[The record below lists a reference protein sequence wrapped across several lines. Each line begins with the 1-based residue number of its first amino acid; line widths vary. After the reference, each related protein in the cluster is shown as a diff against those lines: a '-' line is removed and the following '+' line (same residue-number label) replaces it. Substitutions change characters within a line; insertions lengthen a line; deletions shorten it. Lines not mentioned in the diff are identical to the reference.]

1 MGGKRLSLIVV
12 RIVAQRHMAFQQIYR
27 VLTLCYNPCMKI
39 HIRYFAS
46 IREIMGQAEE
56 TLTVPDTARVT
67 DVRELL
73 LARNLDTHSVL
84 QSVLER
90 SVGAV
95 NRRYVPADT
104 VLNDGDEIVFIPPTG
119 GGQLLEPIVLL
130 TREPLDRDGLIASVS
145 HPSIGGIVTFE
156 GVVRDNARGKEVR
169 YLEYETYE
177 EMAVQQIRTILVEA
191 ELRWGI
197 ERVAV
202 AHRFGRLEIG
212 EASVIIVVASPH
224 RAEAFEACRYI
235 IDTLKATVPIWKKEV
250 ATNGE
255 EWVEG

>member
-1 MGGKRLSLIVV
+1 M
-12 RIVAQRHMAFQQIYR
+12 
-27 VLTLCYNPCMKI
+27 LTLCYNRCMKI

-46 IREIMGQAEE
+46 IREIVGQAEE
-56 TLTVPDTARVT
+56 ILLVPDTARVT
-67 DVRELL
+67 EVRELL
-73 LARNLDTHSVL
+73 LARNPQL

-90 SVGAV
+90 SVCAV
-95 NRRYVPADT
+95 NRRYVPTDAA
-104 VLNDGDEIVFIPPTG
+104 LNDGDEIVFIPPTG
-119 GGQLLEPIVLL
+119 GGQPLEPLILL
-130 TREPLDRDGLIASVS
+130 TREPLNRDALIASVS

-169 YLEYETYE
+169 YLEYEAYE
-177 EMAVQQIRTILVEA
+177 EMAVQQIHTIIVEA
-191 ELRWGI
+191 EQRWGL

-235 IDTLKATVPIWKKEV
+235 IDTLKASVPIWKKEV